1 MLQSR
6 VASCPACERASTAGS
21 LFNLQ
26 ATLDKVD
33 VMSTDSI
40 DRSVPSVSVV
50 IPVYR
55 DLQATQ
61 ACLRSVIDSGLPDD
75 TTITIIDDMSPE
87 EDVSEYCQEVAEEF
101 GFKLLS
107 NEENLGFVRTANKG
121 FTLCPDADII
131 LLNSDT
137 IVPHGWVQRL
147 QACAYREPDVG
158 TVTPFSN
165 NGTIC
170 SYPIFPL
177 PNELPRE
184 WPTAELDRLF
194 QSANAG
200 LYAEIPTA
208 VGFCMFIKR
217 SCLNQTGPFDEEK
230 FGQGYGEECDFSLR
244 ASALGWKHVIAADVF
259 VYHEG
264 GASFASESSERKRKA
279 DKVMDELHPDYHKIV
294 SEFLQ
299 ADPLY
304 NFRMRVDAARIAE
317 KTSDCSAILE
327 EHFRYSQ
334 SILERVAESQQA
346 MVQEQ
351 KQRLQLE
358 ELLDDCRSEFQ
369 ETDRSLAETDSALLE
384 AQKMLLESRKY
395 ANQLLDHIK
404 DMEQSRSWRYTQWM
418 RRNQ

>member
-6 VASCPACERASTAGS
+6 VAICPACERASTAGS

-33 VMSTDSI
+33 AMSTDSI
-40 DRSVPSVSVV
+40 DRTVPSVSVV

-87 EDVSEYCQEVAEEF
+87 EEVSEYCQEVAGKF
-101 GFKLLS
+101 GFKLIS

-121 FTLCPDADII
+121 FTLCPEADII

-170 SYPIFPL
+170 SYPVFPL
-177 PNELPRE
+177 ANELPRE

-217 SCLNQTGPFDEEK
+217 SCLNQTGPFNEEK

-244 ASALGWKHVIAADVF
+244 ASPLGWKHVIAADVF

-279 DKVMDELHPDYHKIV
+279 DRVMNELHPKYHDTV
-294 SEFLQ
+294 SDFVQ
-299 ADPLY
+299 TDPLSDL
-304 NFRMRVDAARIAE
+304 RMRVDVARIAA
-317 KTSDCSAILE
+317 KPADSSAVLE

-334 SILERVAESQQA
+334 SVLKRVAEAQHA
-346 MVQEQ
+346 IIKEQE
-351 KQRLQLE
+351 QRLQLE
-358 ELLDDCRSEFQ
+358 ELLDRCRSEFL
-369 ETDRSLAETDSALLE
+369 ETDRALIE
-384 AQKMLLESRKY
+384 AQKMLLESRQY
-395 ANQLLDHIK
+395 ADQLMDHIK